1 VIAARSRIGD
11 GIDSLESIVSIMA
24 ILFHNSIFAGYIAD
38 RTLGGYSTFTGVAM
52 ASLSFKSMKFT
63 TKLFTAVVLLCL
75 LSIVI
80 ISGNAVWMSQ
90 NGLNTLGRN
99 ALEHIHGA
107 VFSSLLTYNETIGRK
122 LESDIKVFEKELQG
136 WGSLMVDTANTIP
149 TTIVNQVNQQ
159 SEQVDLPRLLAGANP
174 ISGSD
179 EIVDSVTASTGSVS
193 TIFQLVDNKLLRIS
207 TTVKKEN
214 GDRATGTY
222 IPADSPVFKAVTQGQ
237 IYKGKAFV
245 VNDWYLTA
253 YAPLRDGGG
262 EIVGAVFVGQLMLAP
277 EVRQFIA
284 DTRLNTG
291 YFFAYT
297 DKGDLVVHPSLGS
310 DTNIFN
316 LVPAFKDHKDGF
328 IEYAQDGEDKVAYV
342 RYLEKWG
349 LYLAISISHAG
360 IDNGLAAKMI
370 RNNLLVGLVVVIA
383 AILITILLVRT
394 INKPLQDLA
403 AKSVKV
409 GEGDYTIS
417 FEARTDDAIGQLAG
431 ALGIMVTKAREM
443 LEDIIRSSQALAA
456 ASTELATISEQM
468 VNNADATTRIAD
480 TASGNARDVSD
491 NMTSISA
498 AMEQSATNLDMIAS
512 ASEEMG
518 TTIREIA
525 ENSARARTTTE
536 DAVEKA
542 RKSHDGV
549 LELGEAARA
558 IGTVTETI
566 TDISDQTNLLALN
579 ATIEAARAGEA
590 GKGFAVVANEI
601 KELAKQTAA
610 ATGKIREAIE
620 DIQNQTGETV
630 KDIESITVVIQ
641 DVNDVV
647 NSIVSAV
654 EEQSITTAEIVNNV
668 SQASQGITEINEN
681 IANSSEMTA
690 QMSDGVGQVKER
702 SVEVMN
708 NSQFVRS
715 SADELSQLSEKLTAL
730 VSRFKI

>member
-1 VIAARSRIGD
+1 
-11 GIDSLESIVSIMA
+11 
-24 ILFHNSIFAGYIAD
+24 
-38 RTLGGYSTFTGVAM
+38 M
-52 ASLSFKSMKFT
+52 ASLSFTSMKFT

-122 LESDIKVFEKELQG
+122 LESDIKVFEKELQA
-136 WGSLMVDTANTIP
+136 WGSLMIDTANTSP
-149 TTIVNQVNQQ
+149 TTIVNQVSQQ
-159 SEQVDLPRLLAGANP
+159 SEQVELPRLLAGANP

-179 EIVDSVTASTGSVS
+179 EIVDSVTASTGSVA

-214 GDRATGTY
+214 GERATGTY
-222 IPADSPVFKAVTQGQ
+222 IPADSPVFKAIVQGQ

-253 YAPLRDGGG
+253 YAPLRDGGD
-262 EIVGAVFVGQLMLAP
+262 EIIGAVFVGQLMLAP

-284 DTRLNTG
+284 NTRMNTG

-310 DTNIFN
+310 DANIFN

-328 IEYAQDGEDKVAYV
+328 IEYVQDGEDKVAYV
-342 RYLEKWG
+342 KYLDKWG

-394 INKPLQDLA
+394 INRPLQELA

-409 GEGDYTIS
+409 GEGDYTIA
-417 FEARTDDAIGQLAG
+417 FEARSDDAIGQLAG
-431 ALGIMVTKAREM
+431 SLGIMVAKAREM

-456 ASTELATISEQM
+456 ASTELAAISEQM
-468 VNNADATTRIAD
+468 VSNADATTKIAD

-549 LELGEAARA
+549 RELGEAARA

-702 SVEVMN
+702 SVEVMS